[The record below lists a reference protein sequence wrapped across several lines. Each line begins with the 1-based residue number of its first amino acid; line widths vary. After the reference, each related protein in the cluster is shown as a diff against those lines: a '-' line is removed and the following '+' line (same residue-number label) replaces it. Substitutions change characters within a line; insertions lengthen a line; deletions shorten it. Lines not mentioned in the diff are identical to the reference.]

1 MPILAAHSL
10 YLFALF
16 LALAQPAL
24 SVEPICNAA
33 RACSVPKI
41 TLISPYE
48 SPDSGWTVRGSMAFA
63 VAVEDT
69 TTINN
74 VEFFVN
80 DKSVY
85 TDRDYPWG
93 LLWNTRDLS
102 PGTYS
107 LKAVVKNSCG
117 ESASITQAVN
127 VKAPL
132 NKAEAN
138 GSVITSGLLPE
149 IKPTIEGINL
159 RDTTVTAGPD
169 GTYYLS
175 GTGADND
182 AWVHNEGINLWK
194 STDLNTWSYVGLVWS
209 FERDGTKDEKTWW
222 WYKDE
227 HLFRAVW
234 APEFQYLNG
243 NFYIIYSLQSKGS
256 KLLVSTTKKPEGPY
270 KVAGGEDTILF
281 NNIDGSLFTS
291 ITDPHSGYLCYE
303 NGNVVKIN
311 DGWNATV
318 GDVKRMDV
326 GDEGC
331 FVFEW
336 KEKYYM
342 SVAKFMA
349 AGGRYSSYVGIAS
362 HPLGPYSQFHEAIP
376 CGGHNTFFKD
386 ECGTLWGTFFG
397 NDKAA
402 PWREKPAI
410 VKMATRSDG
419 TLYPDENQSVVG
431 C

>member
-1 MPILAAHSL
+1 
-10 YLFALF
+10 
-16 LALAQPAL
+16 
-24 SVEPICNAA
+24 
-33 RACSVPKI
+33 
-41 TLISPYE
+41 
-48 SPDSGWTVRGSMAFA
+48 MAFA

-270 KVAGGEDTILF
+270 KVAGGKTRYCSTTLTDLCLHPSPTRAPVICATKME
-281 NNIDGSLFTS
+281 TS
-291 ITDPHSGYLCYE
+291 S
-303 NGNVVKIN
+303 
-311 DGWNATV
+311 
-318 GDVKRMDV
+318 
-326 GDEGC
+326 
-331 FVFEW
+331 
-336 KEKYYM
+336 
-342 SVAKFMA
+342 
-349 AGGRYSSYVGIAS
+349 
-362 HPLGPYSQFHEAIP
+362 
-376 CGGHNTFFKD
+376 
-386 ECGTLWGTFFG
+386 
-397 NDKAA
+397 
-402 PWREKPAI
+402 
-410 VKMATRSDG
+410 RSMMDG
-419 TLYPDENQSVVG
+419 TRQLAT
-431 C
+431 